1 MKLISTTETAK
12 SGTTSITLIVQ
23 SVHGQVIASHAANTI
38 AAAVDKIAATNVNMI
53 YIVDLEAVESRY
65 TGQWK
70 SHVPALLKKAGH
82 NVQVICGPT
91 DIPNATT
98 PGAFLN
104 FGGTNIYKS
113 AQVEQ
118 MGRLFCDGA
127 VRPGDHF
134 IFTDAWHPGIINLKY
149 MSELL
154 GIPVT
159 THGLWHAGSYDPQD
173 FLGRLVGDKPWVR
186 HAEKSFFHAFDHN
199 YFATQFHIDMF
210 GNNLLDTN
218 MGTMYNYKES
228 KKIVQ
233 TGWPME
239 YMQDT
244 LAPYKG
250 MKKRDMILFP
260 HRIAPEKQVE
270 IFRDLATHLP
280 QYEFVVCQDKQL
292 TKHEYHTLL
301 GEAKMVFSANLQ
313 ETLGISWYEGAIV
326 DAIPMVPDRLSYSE
340 MAFDNFKYPSKWTE
354 NWNSYNVYRP
364 DICRD
369 IITHMD
375 NYTTRLPI
383 IAKQV
388 ESLHDNFFSATQLL
402 NRLV

>member
-1 MKLISTTETAK
+1 MTVFL
-12 SGTTSITLIVQ
+12 
-23 SVHGQVIASHAANTI
+23 
-38 AAAVDKIAATNVNMI
+38 
-53 YIVDLEAVESRY
+53 VDLEAVDTRY

-70 SHVPALLKKAGH
+70 THVPELLKKAGH
-82 NVQVICGPT
+82 NVQIISGPT

-127 VRPGDHF
+127 VCPGDHF
-134 IFTDAWHPGIINLKY
+134 LFTDAWHPGIINLKY

-154 GIPVT
+154 GIPVV

-173 FLGRLVGDKPWVR
+173 FLGRLVGKKKWVR
-186 HAEKSFFHAFDHN
+186 HAEKSFFYAFDHN
-199 YFATQFHIDMF
+199 YFATEFHVKLFFDE
-210 GNNLLDTN
+210 LLEDGYPSEN
-218 MGTMYNYKES
+218 PWYEEDFNERYVGGKM
-228 KKIVQ
+228 IR

-250 MKKRDMILFP
+250 MTKRDLILFP
-260 HRIAPEKQVE
+260 HRIAPEKQVD
-270 IFRDLATHLP
+270 IFRDLAKHLP

-301 GEAKMVFSANLQ
+301 GESKLVFSANLQ
-313 ETLGISWYEGAIV
+313 ETLGISCYEGAVV
-326 DAIPMVPDRLSYSE
+326 DAIPMVPDRLSYTE
-340 MAFDNFKYPSKWTE
+340 MYFDMFKYESKWTE
-354 NWNSYNVYRP
+354 SWEAYNVYRP
-364 DICRD
+364 DLCLA

-375 NYTTRLPI
+375 YYYNKLPQI
-383 IAKQV
+383 QQQAQ
-388 ESLHDNFFSATQLL
+388 SLTDNFFSAPELL
-402 NRLV
+402 RNIK